1 MAKIALLFSGQIRD
15 INPSLFNEG
24 LRIFT
29 KYHTA
34 DIYLSYWDTA
44 GKSGNHSR
52 KILENNSIKNFDIQK
67 YLKIAFKGYDIKK
80 EKIVKVKDWEH
91 AENSEIKEINNN
103 KNFHFTTV
111 NSAKQLFQIYNSY
124 LLLENP
130 NEYDFIVRC
139 RFDNVFVFPFSPDL
153 NCSENYLANINF
165 GKAFKDD
172 RVYDIFFYTKSSSSN
187 PIFTSW
193 LKFAEYVRYPFDN
206 FLDPRDAGRILYLAA
221 VLNNIK
227 IISVDIRYC
236 DVFRRQRKFGYFID
250 LIKWGLNHNGPQ
262 KKGVFIIYLS
272 NIFKIWYRK
281 LFRKIN
287 VFNCDLLKHKFT
299 KKL

>member
-52 KILENNSIKNFDIQK
+52 KILENNSIKKFDIQK
-67 YLKIAFKGYDIKK
+67 YLKIAFKGFDIKK
-80 EKIVKVKDWEH
+80 EKIVPIKDWEY
-91 AENSEIKEINNN
+91 AEIPEIKEINND

-124 LLLENP
+124 LLLDNP
-130 NEYDFIVRC
+130 SEYDFIVRC
-139 RFDNVFVFPFSPDL
+139 RFDNVFVFTFSPEL
-153 NCSENYLANINF
+153 NNSDNYLANINF
-165 GKAFKDD
+165 GNAFRDD
-172 RVYDIFFYTKSSSSN
+172 RVYDIFFYTKSSISHQ
-187 PIFTSW
+187 IFTSW
-193 LKFAEYVRYPFDN
+193 LKFIEYVRYPFDN
-206 FLDPRDAGRILYLAA
+206 LLDPRDAGRILYLAA
-221 VLNNIK
+221 ILNNIK
-227 IISVDIRYC
+227 VKSVDIRYC

-250 LIKWGLNHNGPQ
+250 LIKWGLVSRN
-262 KKGVFIIYLS
+262 
-272 NIFKIWYRK
+272 
-281 LFRKIN
+281 
-287 VFNCDLLKHKFT
+287 T
-299 KKL
+299 KKNYILKKYSLKFFSMFLKQLIRF

>member
-15 INPSLFNEG
+15 INPRLFNEG
-24 LRIFT
+24 LRVFT

-80 EKIVKVKDWEH
+80 EKIVKINDWEH

-124 LLLENP
+124 LLLDNP

-139 RFDNVFVFPFSPDL
+139 RFDSVFVFPFTPELDTTD
-153 NCSENYLANINF
+153 NYLANINF
-165 GKAFKDD
+165 GNAFRED
-172 RVYDIFFYTKSSSSN
+172 RVYDIFFYTKSSNSYE
-187 PIFTSW
+187 IFTCW

-221 VLNNIK
+221 ILNNIK
-227 IISVDIRYC
+227 VISADVRYC
-236 DVFRRQRKFGYFID
+236 DVFRPQKKFGYFYD
-250 LIKWGLNHNGPQ
+250 LIKWGLVNKDS
-262 KKGVFIIYLS
+262 KKKYITNKFSLKFLS
-272 NIFKIWYRK
+272 I
-281 LFRKIN
+281 
-287 VFNCDLLKHKFT
+287 LLKQLVRF
-299 KKL
+299 

>member
-15 INPSLFNEG
+15 INPRLFNEG
-24 LRIFT
+24 LRVFT

-80 EKIVKVKDWEH
+80 EKIVKISDWEH

-103 KNFHFTTV
+103 KNFDFTTV

-124 LLLENP
+124 LLLDNP

-139 RFDNVFVFPFSPDL
+139 RFDSVFVFHFTPELD
-153 NCSENYLANINF
+153 NTDNYLANINF
-165 GKAFKDD
+165 GNAFRED
-172 RVYDIFFYTKSSSSN
+172 RVYDIFFYTKSSNSYE
-187 PIFTSW
+187 IFTSW

-221 VLNNIK
+221 ILNNIK
-227 IISVDIRYC
+227 VISVDVRYC
-236 DVFRRQRKFGYFID
+236 DVFRPQKKFGYFFD
-250 LIKWGLNHNGPQ
+250 LIKWGLISKSS
-262 KKGVFIIYLS
+262 KKKYIIKKFSLKFLS
-272 NIFKIWYRK
+272 ILLKQ
-281 LFRKIN
+281 LFR
-287 VFNCDLLKHKFT
+287 F
-299 KKL
+299 

>member
-15 INPSLFNEG
+15 INPRLFNEG
-24 LRIFT
+24 LRTFT
-29 KYHTA
+29 KYHTT

-52 KILENNSIKNFDIQK
+52 KILENNQIKNFDIKK

-124 LLLENP
+124 LLLDNP
-130 NEYDFIVRC
+130 AEYDFIVRC
-139 RFDNVFVFPFSPDL
+139 RFDNVFVFTFSPEL
-153 NCSENYLANINF
+153 NNSDNYLANINF
-165 GKAFKDD
+165 GNAFRDD
-172 RVYDIFFYTKSSSSN
+172 RVYDIFFYTKSSISYQ
-187 PIFTSW
+187 IFTSW

-206 FLDPRDAGRILYLAA
+206 LLDPRDAGRILYLAA
-221 VLNNIK
+221 ILNNIK
-227 IISVDIRYC
+227 VKSVDIRYC

-250 LIKWGLNHNGPQ
+250 LIKWGLVSTNT
-262 KKGVFIIYLS
+262 KKNYILKKYSLKFFII
-272 NIFKIWYRK
+272 F
-281 LFRKIN
+281 
-287 VFNCDLLKHKFT
+287 LKQLIRF
-299 KKL
+299 

>member
-206 FLDPRDAGRILYLAA
+206 LLDPRDAGRILYLSAL
-221 VLNNIK
+221 LNNIK
-227 IISVDIRYC
+227 VKSVDIRYC
-236 DVFRRQRKFGYFID
+236 DVFRRQRKFGYFFD
-250 LIKWGLNHNGPQ
+250 LVKWGLARTDT
-262 KKGVFIIYLS
+262 KKKY
-272 NIFKIWYRK
+272 IFKNC
-281 LFRKIN
+281 LFEFLILFFKQFIR
-287 VFNCDLLKHKFT
+287 F
-299 KKL
+299 